1 MDLDRLGIL
10 IADEL
15 ADVQAEIKAARRG
28 GE

>member
-15 ADVQAEIKAARRG
+15 EDVQAEIKAARKG